1 MLGQFGCKVKNFEE
15 ELLAELV
22 TDVLNTLKLTL
33 MINFAKCFPKKKKF
47 SHCYQQQS
55 LVTGIWTTFKSCSSN
70 GDFA

>member
-33 MINFAKCFPKKKKF
+33 MINFAKFFPKQKKN
-47 SHCYQQQS
+47 QS
-55 LVTGIWTTFKSCSSN
+55 LLPTTVLS
-70 GDFA
+70 DWHLDIL

>member
-33 MINFAKCFPKKKKF
+33 MINFAKFFPKKKKI
-47 SHCYQQQS
+47 QS
-55 LVTGIWTTFKSCSSN
+55 LLPTTVLSDWHLDN
-70 GDFA
+70 L

>member
-33 MINFAKCFPKKKKF
+33 MINFAKFFPKKKI
-47 SHCYQQQS
+47 QS
-55 LVTGIWTTFKSCSSN
+55 LLSTTVLSDRHLDN
-70 GDFA
+70 L

>member
-33 MINFAKCFPKKKKF
+33 MINFAKFFPQKKI
-47 SHCYQQQS
+47 QS
-55 LVTGIWTTFKSCSSN
+55 LLPTTVLS
-70 GDFA
+70 DWHLDIL

>member
-33 MINFAKCFPKKKKF
+33 MINFAKFFPKKKKKI
-47 SHCYQQQS
+47 QS
-55 LVTGIWTTFKSCSSN
+55 LLPTTVLS
-70 GDFA
+70 DWH